1 MRPDSGKPA
10 RCGTACSRRNARPFA
25 MSPCRDDRD
34 VPPRPC
40 GQRRRELRCVSARLA
55 NVRTGPQR
63 APPSFRQDDKPASI
77 SGRHRGV
84 PAEPSPVSP
93 AAPRP
98 PDLCLSAP
106 CEIATPS
113 AMCALSLP
121 FDSPHH
127 SKIGGHICFLSD
139 TVEFQWADCIGCC
152 CPGCTDAVVGA
163 PTPASAHMHTHAYTH
178 THTPAHTQSARTHN
192 HARTLHTHTIC
203 IHAPGSA

>member
-1 MRPDSGKPA
+1 MLISRRYKILVRVTGQLRPDSGRPA
-10 RCGTACSRRNARPFA
+10 RTACSRRNARPFA

-77 SGRHRGV
+77 SGRHRGI

-93 AAPRP
+93 GTPRP
-98 PDLCLSAP
+98 PDLCHSAP
-106 CEIATPS
+106 CEIAPPS

-121 FDSPHH
+121 LDSPHH
-127 SKIGGHICFLSD
+127 SKIGRHICFLSD
-139 TVEFQWADCIGCC
+139 TVEFQCADSQHPHWMLLPCKG
-152 CPGCTDAVVGA
+152 G
-163 PTPASAHMHTHAYTH
+163 
-178 THTPAHTQSARTHN
+178 ARTDDC
-192 HARTLHTHTIC
+192 T
-203 IHAPGSA
+203 